1 MAALRPL
8 FPERVISRIGN
19 VPWPFRS
26 PDLTAPD
33 FFVGLFE
40 K

>member
-1 MAALRPL
+1 MAVFRLL
-8 FPERVISRIGN
+8 FPQLVISRFGDE
-19 VPWPFRS
+19 PWPPRS